1 MTAPKA
7 PFSFNIR
14 PELLIFLRST
24 SRETGVP
31 MARIIEDALDRYV
44 PKLRQRFEDHHAEH
58 EE

>member
-1 MTAPKA
+1 M
-7 PFSFNIR
+7 R